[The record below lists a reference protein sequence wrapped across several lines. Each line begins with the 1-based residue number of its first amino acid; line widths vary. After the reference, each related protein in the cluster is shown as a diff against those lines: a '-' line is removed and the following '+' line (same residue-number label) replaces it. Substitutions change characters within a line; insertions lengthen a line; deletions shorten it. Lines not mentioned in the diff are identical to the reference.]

1 MTTFSQQTFY
11 TCYVNIVLH
20 CVTIYRSYIVLPYI
34 GITFMLTLCYIVL
47 PYIGVTCTATKPATQ
62 GRYGGTR
69 DGIQLCVPPVTE
81 R

>member
-11 TCYVNIVLH
+11 TCYVNIELH
-20 CVTIYRSYIVLPYI
+20 CVTIYRHYLYVNIVLP
-34 GITFMLTLCYIVL
+34 C
-47 PYIGVTCTATKPATQ
+47 IGVTCTATEPATQ

-69 DGIQLCVPPVTE
+69 DSIQLCVPPVTE